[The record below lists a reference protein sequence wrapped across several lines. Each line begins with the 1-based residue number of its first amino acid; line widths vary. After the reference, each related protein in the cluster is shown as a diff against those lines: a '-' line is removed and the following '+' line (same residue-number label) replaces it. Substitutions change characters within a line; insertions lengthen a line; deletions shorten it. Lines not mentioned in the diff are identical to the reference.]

1 MNVPMF
7 FLFFFR
13 FKKISFPCACVHL
26 ASYHAGAIKLRPF
39 MSEAVLQQT
48 VTVISS
54 DVPRLIPPTQLSA
67 QIDAAVSILLV

>member
-1 MNVPMF
+1 
-7 FLFFFR
+7 
-13 FKKISFPCACVHL
+13 
-26 ASYHAGAIKLRPF
+26 

-67 QIDAAVSILLV
+67 QIDAAVSISLERNFHSMHTDNFIRQCLPFYRVAIKKYNQNNLC